1 MTFKSE
7 FERSLAIKLLDAPF
21 TNDLGQL
28 QEVTGGAPLA
38 VVPVAIDQISS
49 ELGGLCHQQVQLGLG
64 QLVELLKLNRA
75 IK

>member
-7 FERSLAIKLLDAPF
+7 FDLSLAIKLLDAPF

-38 VVPVAIDQISS
+38 VVSVAINQISS
-49 ELGGLCHQQVQLGLG
+49 ELGGLCHQQVQLALG
-64 QLVELLKLNRA
+64 QLIELLKLNRA
-75 IK
+75 IQ